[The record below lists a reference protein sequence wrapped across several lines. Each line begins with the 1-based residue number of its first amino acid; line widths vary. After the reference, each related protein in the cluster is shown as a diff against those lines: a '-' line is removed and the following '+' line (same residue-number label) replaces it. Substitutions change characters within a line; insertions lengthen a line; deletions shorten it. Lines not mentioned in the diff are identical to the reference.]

1 MAVIDAAAAMHGS
14 MVGSGHATALKSAI
28 FSATGRAQLAG
39 KITVIKRVLSGSSAK
54 AAAEGR
60 AVRIEKAAGDIII
73 TTPVTARALRLMAT
87 KADCPAES
95 ASVATAWKYKT
106 SGASM
111 TAMALTEAYRTDRDV
126 AQDMSDYIPWY
137 YDDFGQ
143 VQAVNKT
150 EAAEAIRLQ
159 AKVQELLDQFYV
171 ESATFG
177 LDRWESLV
185 GIEHI
190 PQRSE
195 ISRRHFIEAKLRG
208 AGTTT
213 LAILND
219 IVNAFYGF
227 ETTEL
232 PTENAVNFKLV
243 EVGRRGIPKNLED
256 IQAAVNDVIPAHIE
270 PRYEFTYLPWSEVE
284 AAGLTWEQ
292 AEAYT
297 WEGLEEAFLIPQQ

>member
-14 MVGSGHATALKSAI
+14 MVGSGRATALKLAI
-28 FSATGRAQLAG
+28 LSATGRAQLAG
-39 KITVIKRVLSGSSAK
+39 KITVIKRVLSGSSVK

-73 TTPVTARALRLMAT
+73 KTPVTARALRLVVT

-177 LDRWESLV
+177 LDRWETLV

-213 LAILND
+213 LAMLND

-232 PTENAVNFKLV
+232 PSENAVNFKLV
-243 EVGRRGIPKNLED
+243 SRRGIPKNLED

-270 PRYEFTYLPWSEVE
+270 PRYEFTYLPWNEVE
-284 AAGLTWEQ
+284 TAGLTWEQ
-292 AEAYT
+292 AETYT
-297 WEGLEEAFLIPQQ
+297 WEGLEEAFLTSQQ

>member
-1 MAVIDAAAAMHGS
+1 MTEITTGAVAINSATTVLGELTKITKLNAASLTGQ
-14 MVGSGHATALKSAI
+14 ATA
-28 FSATGRAQLAG
+28 TGNASNFV
-39 KITVIKRVLSGSSAK
+39 VIKYGKSSINSMAI
-54 AAAEGR
+54 A
-60 AVRIEKAAGDIII
+60 
-73 TTPVTARALRLMAT
+73 TA
-87 KADCPAES
+87 S
-95 ASVATAWKYKT
+95 AWKYKMISAT
-106 SGASM
+106 ITP
-111 TAMALTEAYRTDRDV
+111 TATLEAYQTDRDI
-126 AQDMSDYIPWY
+126 AQDMRDYLPRY
-137 YDDFGQ
+137 YDDFKDVMTAIQ
-143 VQAVNKT
+143 
-150 EAAEAIRLQ
+150 AEASEFTRIQ
-159 AKVQELLDQFYV
+159 AKLRELLDQFYV

-195 ISRRHFIEAKLRG
+195 ISRRHYIEAKLRG

-213 LAILND
+213 PAMLND

-232 PTENAVNFKLV
+232 PTENAVNFKL
-243 EVGRRGIPKNLED
+243 VGRRGIPKNLED

-292 AEAYT
+292 AENYT
-297 WEGLEEAFLIPQQ
+297 VEGLEEAFLIPQQ

>member
-14 MVGSGHATALKSAI
+14 MVGSGRATALKLAI
-28 FSATGRAQLAG
+28 LSATGRAQLAG

-73 TTPVTARALRLMAT
+73 KTPVTARALRLVVT

-95 ASVATAWKYKT
+95 ASVAAAWKYKT

-126 AQDMSDYIPWY
+126 AQDMSDYIPRY
-137 YDDFGQ
+137 YGDFGQ

-171 ESATFG
+171 PTATFG
-177 LDRWESLV
+177 LDRWKSLTKV
-185 GIEHI
+185 TSDDGIRQKI
-190 PQRSE
+190 M
-195 ISRRHFIEAKLRG
+195 AKLRG
-208 AGTTT
+208 VGV
-213 LAILND
+213 
-219 IVNAFYGF
+219 VNAQILGEIVDSFYEC

-232 PTENAVNFKLV
+232 ARDNAVRFKIV
-243 EVGRRGIPKNLED
+243 GKRGVPDNITEVQTAI
-256 IQAAVNDVIPAHIE
+256 NDVIPAHIV
-270 PRYEFTYLPWSEVE
+270 PQYEFTYLPWNELESSGMRWSD
-284 AAGLTWEQ
+284 AGN
-292 AEAYT
+292 YT
-297 WEGLEEAFLIPQQ
+297 WEELEESFLTEGEFN